1 MKQRGSGIFL
11 HITSLPSPHGIG
23 DLGPG
28 AYAFM
33 DFLAHAKQGY
43 WQILPLNPT
52 DPIYGNSP
60 YSSVSAFAGN
70 PLLISPEYLVR
81 EGYLADSEEAKLPR
95 FPDGS
100 VDYAVVIAHKE
111 RLFRLAFSR
120 FRKMADK
127 REYERFCREHS
138 DWLDEFAFFAALK
151 KHYKDQSWDHWPQG
165 VRDREPKDMARM
177 QQQLRLRI
185 ENEKF
190 LQYVFFK
197 QWFALKEY
205 CDRHAI
211 KVIGDIPIYVA
222 YNSADVWANQDLFKL
237 DEMKRPAAVSGVPP
251 DFFSKTGQIWGNPVY
266 RWDVLQ
272 ERGYDWWVRR
282 LGYGMKLY
290 DFIRVGHFRGFVAYW
305 EIPAGKKTAVRGRWM
320 NAPAEGFFHAVF
332 KKYPCLAIVAED
344 LGTITTDVREVMQQF
359 GFPGMRP
366 ILFAFGA
373 NLAKHNCAPH
383 NVEKNTVVYTGTHD
397 CNTVRGWFEN
407 EASTEDRERLF
418 RYLGRIVPADEV
430 NWEFVRMAMMT
441 AANTAIIQVQ
451 DILGLGKEARM
462 NRPNT
467 TKGNWEWR
475 LHPGQLTPAMAE
487 RIRKMTELYGR
498 D

>member
-1 MKQRGSGIFL
+1 MKRRGSGIFL

-28 AYAFM
+28 AYAFL
-33 DFLAHAKQGY
+33 DFLARTKQSY

-52 DPIYGNSP
+52 DPVYGNSP
-60 YSSVSAFAGN
+60 YSSISAFAGN

-81 EGYLADSEEAKLPR
+81 EGYLADVGEAKLPR
-95 FPDGS
+95 FPEGR
-100 VDYAVVIAHKE
+100 VDYAAVIAHKK
-111 RLFRLAFSR
+111 RLFHLAFGR

-127 REYERFCREHS
+127 KEYQRFCREHS
-138 DWLDEFAFFAALK
+138 GWLDDFALFTALK
-151 KHYKDQSWDHWPQG
+151 KHYKNKSWDRWPQG
-165 VRDREPKDMARM
+165 VRDREPEDIARM
-177 QQQLRLRI
+177 RQKLRPRI

-205 CDRHAI
+205 CDRHGI

-222 YNSADVWANQDLFKL
+222 YDSADVWANRELFKL
-237 DEMKRPAAVSGVPP
+237 DEMRRPAAVSGVPP
-251 DFFSKTGQIWGNPVY
+251 DFFSKTGQLWGNPVY

-290 DFIRVGHFRGFVAYW
+290 DFIRIDHFRGFIAYW
-305 EIPAGKKTAVRGRWM
+305 EIPAGKKTAVRGRWVH
-320 NAPAEGFFHAVF
+320 APAEDFFHTIF
-332 KKYPCLAIVAED
+332 KKFPRLAIVAED
-344 LGTITTDVREVMQQF
+344 LGTITSDVREVMQQF

-407 EASTEDRERLF
+407 DAAPEDRERLF
-418 RYLGRIVPADEV
+418 RYLGRIVTGDEIH
-430 NWEFVRMAMMT
+430 WEFVRMAMMT
-441 AANTAIIQVQ
+441 VANTAVIPVQ
-451 DILGLGKEARM
+451 DILGLGEEGRV
-462 NRPNT
+462 NRPT
-467 TKGNWEWR
+467 TAKGNWEWR
-475 LHPGQLTPAMAE
+475 LHPGQLAPPIAE
-487 RIRKMTELYGR
+487 RLREMTELYGR